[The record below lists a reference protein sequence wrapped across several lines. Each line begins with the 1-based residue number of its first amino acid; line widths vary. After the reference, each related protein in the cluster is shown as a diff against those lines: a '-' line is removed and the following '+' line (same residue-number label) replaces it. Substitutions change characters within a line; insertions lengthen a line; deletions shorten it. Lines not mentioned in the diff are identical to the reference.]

1 MGRLDIFGGD
11 FNPTR
16 RGRYRNGPTLTFF
29 MVEQQIQDK
38 LNREPALANTAIGV
52 KIDAKSVTLTGS
64 VDTERQRDLALR
76 IAQSYAGH
84 RRIVDKIKIQ
94 RQA

>member
-1 MGRLDIFGGD
+1 
-11 FNPTR
+11 
-16 RGRYRNGPTLTFF
+16 

-38 LNREPALANTAIGV
+38 LNREPTLANTEIG
-52 KIDAKSVTLTGS
+52 
-64 VDTERQRDLALR
+64 